1 MRNPKDKI
9 THFLNQITI
18 KKKNKFKYN
27 YLRGQMHQNKT
38 TEHKVYPF
46 EISWKKNRALFSQ

>member
-9 THFLNQITI
+9 THFLNQIQST
-18 KKKNKFKYN
+18 KKIQNN

-46 EISWKKNRALFSQ
+46 EIS

>member
-18 KKKNKFKYN
+18 KKKIQIQLPERTNAPK
-27 YLRGQMHQNKT
+27 
-38 TEHKVYPF
+38 
-46 EISWKKNRALFSQ
+46 

>member
-18 KKKNKFKYN
+18 KKKKKFQIQLPERTNAPK
-27 YLRGQMHQNKT
+27 
-38 TEHKVYPF
+38 
-46 EISWKKNRALFSQ
+46 

>member
-18 KKKNKFKYN
+18 KKK
-27 YLRGQMHQNKT
+27 
-38 TEHKVYPF
+38 
-46 EISWKKNRALFSQ
+46 KKKIQLQLPERTNAPK

>member
-9 THFLNQITI
+9 THFFKSNYN
-18 KKKNKFKYN
+18 KKKKFKYN

-46 EISWKKNRALFSQ
+46 EIS

>member
-9 THFLNQITI
+9 THILNQITI
-18 KKKNKFKYN
+18 KKKEFKYN

>member
-18 KKKNKFKYN
+18 KKKFKYN

>member
-18 KKKNKFKYN
+18 KK
-27 YLRGQMHQNKT
+27 
-38 TEHKVYPF
+38 
-46 EISWKKNRALFSQ
+46 IKKIQIQLPERTNAPK

>member
-9 THFLNQITI
+9 THFFKSNYN
-18 KKKNKFKYN
+18 KKKKFKYN

>member
-18 KKKNKFKYN
+18 KKIIKIQIQLPERTNAPK
-27 YLRGQMHQNKT
+27 
-38 TEHKVYPF
+38 
-46 EISWKKNRALFSQ
+46 